1 MSVISAADVNKLRQM
16 TGAGMMDCKKA
27 LTEAEG
33 DFEKAIEI
41 LRKKGQKV
49 SASRSD
55 RDAKEGSV
63 FVKSSEDKK
72 EAVLIALNCETDFVG
87 KNEEFQSLGKLIA
100 ETAFTN
106 KPATKEAL
114 LALTVGNLSIND
126 KIVELVGKIGEKI
139 EVSEYIHMKGEAVV
153 AYIHAGAKLGVLVS
167 LKGVNGK
174 DVTDA
179 GKDVGMQIAAMN
191 PVAVDVAKKFH
202 PDLVLL
208 DIMMPKMDGVET
220 CRLLREIPELQKTF
234 IVFLTARA
242 EEYSEVAAFDV
253 GADDY
258 INKPIKPRALMS
270 RISAL
275 FRRDFKKTNPSSTI
289 TIGDLTID
297 RTSYTIK
304 IQNREINLPK
314 KEFELLFFLAQNP
327 NKVFSREDLL
337 LNIWGSDVYVLA
349 RTVDVHIRKVREK
362 IGEDYISTVK
372 GVGYKFSLS

>member
-63 FVKSSEDKK
+63 FVKSSDDKK

-100 ETAFTN
+100 EAAFAN
-106 KPATKEAL
+106 KPASKEEL

-126 KIVELVGKIGEKI
+126 KIVELIGKIGEKL

-191 PVAVDVAKKFH
+191 PVAVDESSVDKSVIEKELEIAKAQIIAEGKPENMVEKIAAGKLNKFFKESTLLPQAFVKDNSKTVAQY
-202 PDLVLL
+202 L
-208 DIMMPKMDGVET
+208 DSVSKG
-220 CRLLREIPELQKTF
+220 
-234 IVFLTARA
+234 LTVA
-242 EEYSEVAAFDV
+242 E
-253 GADDY
+253 
-258 INKPIKPRALMS
+258 
-270 RISAL
+270 
-275 FRRDFKKTNPSSTI
+275 FKRV
-289 TIGDLTID
+289 TIG
-297 RTSYTIK
+297 
-304 IQNREINLPK
+304 
-314 KEFELLFFLAQNP
+314 
-327 NKVFSREDLL
+327 
-337 LNIWGSDVYVLA
+337 
-349 RTVDVHIRKVREK
+349 
-362 IGEDYISTVK
+362 
-372 GVGYKFSLS
+372 